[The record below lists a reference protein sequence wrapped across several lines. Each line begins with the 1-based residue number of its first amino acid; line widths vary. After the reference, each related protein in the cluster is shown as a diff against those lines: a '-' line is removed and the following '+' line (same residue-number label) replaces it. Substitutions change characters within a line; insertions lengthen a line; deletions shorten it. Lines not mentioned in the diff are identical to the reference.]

1 MRILLVEDDD
11 QLRGAVERRLR
22 RTGFAVDTAT
32 TMSEATEQLN
42 LITYHCLILDRAIP
56 GGDTISLVAGLRR
69 GHDWTPVLFLTAKDA
84 IEDRVDG
91 FEVGGNDYLIKP
103 FAMAELVVRVRNL
116 CRLSEYPA
124 APTALNVGDLT
135 IDLARAEVRRG
146 GVLLPLSPKEFAVV
160 TVLARQ
166 AGQVVSRSAL
176 IDECWDDLTDP
187 MSNTVDVHVAALRR
201 KLGEPRLIRTVRGSG
216 YLLDETL

>member
-116 CRLSEYPA
+116 CRLSEHLA

-201 KLGEPRLIRTVRGSG
+201 KLGKPRLIKTVRGSG
-216 YLLDETL
+216 YLLDEAP